1 VLNTKGTRAFDG
13 DNFDNDRLLFAAR
26 TCERWFHAWRFIT
39 VTGSE
44 VIWLFSGPFRR
55 TFWINP
61 AGKHFPKR
69 NELNLSVIYRN
80 KCLTWCQMRPP

>member
-1 VLNTKGTRAFDG
+1 MNRDY
-13 DNFDNDRLLFAAR
+13 FDNILAGIVIDVNFASGATEAAVARIIDRLVFAAR

-55 TFWINP
+55 TF
-61 AGKHFPKR
+61 
-69 NELNLSVIYRN
+69 
-80 KCLTWCQMRPP
+80 